1 MAIVSGYPSRLYA
14 DLYAGWTCV
23 TTSTRTDRGVSVTES
38 LWISPN
44 AAQVTQASLFP
55 SASTSMTDHPA
66 PYTDALLPI
75 MADLLPP
82 GQP

>member
-44 AAQVTQASLFP
+44 ANRVTQTSLF
-55 SASTSMTDHPA
+55 SAEPAAITLQEQTS
-66 PYTDALLPI
+66 
-75 MADLLPP
+75 
-82 GQP
+82 